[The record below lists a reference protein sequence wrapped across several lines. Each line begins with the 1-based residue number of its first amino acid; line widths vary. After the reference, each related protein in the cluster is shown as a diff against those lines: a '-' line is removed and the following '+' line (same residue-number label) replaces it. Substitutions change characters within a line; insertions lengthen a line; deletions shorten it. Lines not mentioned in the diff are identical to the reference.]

1 MRFGHAYFHPN
12 MVPSQH
18 QVLKLYYPKVGFWAS
33 LRPRNS
39 WWKRFSWA
47 QFEKKT
53 RPNCVLL
60 LWLHLGIIL
69 SLRSRLSRA
78 ASVLTRLIQ
87 PRSIDSTA
95 GATIQWRVSAG
106 EFDDHRELKMC
117 KINPFS
123 RPGGLEIILLPNKPT
138 GLDFVAGAVFHA
150 IKRGQTFLHF
160 LAMWAPNIWCVYILP
175 LILVQAYLYPRT
187 RPINFG
193 LWPAPS
199 VAQKM
204 NSGNK
209 NPAMM
214 GLFLGVDGSQIA
226 AAVKT
231 IEMFDV

>member
-1 MRFGHAYFHPN
+1 MCLLRQNAVRACLF
-12 MVPSQH
+12 PSQYGS
-18 QVLKLYYPKVGFWAS
+18 QPAPSFEVILPQSWFLGVVATKKFLMKTVLMGSIW
-33 LRPRNS
+33 
-39 WWKRFSWA
+39 
-47 QFEKKT
+47 KKT
-53 RPNCVLL
+53 RPNCVFL

-204 NSGNK
+204 NLVTK
-209 NPAMM
+209 IRPWWAC
-214 GLFLGVDGSQIA
+214 FWV
-226 AAVKT
+226 
-231 IEMFDV
+231 